1 MDSFLNVRATQRT
14 MYDGRDLA
22 APIST
27 LNELSA
33 NLCKIDLISRMGQKE
48 EIAFQ
53 SMDQIVS
60 VHISIYYCKHGVQSF
75 T

>member
-1 MDSFLNVRATQRT
+1 LIDSFLNVRATHRT

-27 LNELSA
+27 LNELTS
-33 NLCKIDLISRMGQKE
+33 NLCKIDLISRLGQKE
-48 EIAFQ
+48 DEAFQ

-60 VHISIYYCKHGVQSF
+60 TKIRIY
-75 T
+75 